1 VSTIS
6 DEVSLSKK
14 VAASFKQSPKKR
26 LPQHKRVTSVVV
38 KVRNGLPLDHGSGDH
53 ELLELVYQELRDIAN
68 QAWLRAMGGG
78 LQASDLV
85 NEAWLRILKAKP
97 SEEPWKNRAH
107 FFNTVAR
114 TMQQA
119 ILDELRRLYA
129 DKREGNHRRVS
140 LDLNRLSHPSSIDH
154 VLAVSEALELLESH
168 HSDAAMVVR
177 MRHFLGYSLTQI
189 AVIREA
195 PTQEISKLWMYGR
208 TWIKAYLDPN
218 NDHDPA
224 P

>member
-1 VSTIS
+1 MSTSS
-6 DEVSLSKK
+6 DEVSLSSQ
-14 VAASFKQSPKKR
+14 VAASFKLPTKER
-26 LPQHKRVTSVVV
+26 LQQHRRVTSVVV
-38 KVRNGLPLDHGSGDH
+38 KVRNGMPLDHGSGDH
-53 ELLELVYQELRDIAN
+53 ELLELVYQEVRDIAN
-68 QAWLRAMGGG
+68 QAWIRAMGGR

-97 SEEPWKNRAH
+97 CEEPWKNRAH
-107 FFNTVAR
+107 FFNSVAR

-140 LDLNRLSHPSSIDH
+140 LDLTSLSDPSSIDH
-154 VLAVSEALELLESH
+154 VLAVSEALDLLESH
-168 HSDAAMVVR
+168 HPDAAMVVR
-177 MRHFLGYSLTQI
+177 MKHFLGYSFTQI

-195 PTQEISKLWMYGR
+195 SAQEISKLWMYGR

-218 NDHDPA
+218 SA

>member
-1 VSTIS
+1 MSTSS

-38 KVRNGLPLDHGSGDH
+38 KVRNGMPLNHGSGDH

-68 QAWLRAMGGG
+68 QAWLRAMGSR

-140 LDLNRLSHPSSIDH
+140 LDLNSLSDPSSIDH
-154 VLAVSEALELLESH
+154 VLAVSEALDLLESH
-168 HSDAAMVVR
+168 HPDAAMVVR
-177 MRHFLGYSLTQI
+177 MRHFLGYSFTQI

-218 NDHDPA
+218 SVP
-224 P
+224 

>member
-1 VSTIS
+1 MSTFS
-6 DEVSLSKK
+6 DEVSISSQ
-14 VAASFKQSPKKR
+14 VAARFKLPPKER
-26 LPQHKRVTSVVV
+26 LQQHRRVTSVVV

-97 SEEPWKNRAH
+97 SEKPWMNRAH

-119 ILDELRRLYA
+119 ILDELRRLHA

-140 LDLNRLSHPSSIDH
+140 LDLNSLPDTSSIDH
-154 VLAVSEALELLESH
+154 IQAVCEALDLLESH
-168 HSDAAMVVR
+168 HGDAAMVVR
-177 MRHFLGYSLTQI
+177 MKYLLGYQFTEI
-189 AVIREA
+189 AAIRE
-195 PTQEISKLWMYGR
+195 TSIQEISKLWMFGR

-218 NDHDPA
+218 NSR
-224 P
+224 

>member
-1 VSTIS
+1 MSTSS

-14 VAASFKQSPKKR
+14 VAVSFKLPPKER
-26 LPQHKRVTSVVV
+26 LQQHRRVTSVVV
-38 KVRNGLPLDHGSGDH
+38 KVRNGMPLDHGSGDH
-53 ELLELVYQELRDIAN
+53 ELLELVYQEVRDIAN
-68 QAWLRAMGGG
+68 QAWIRAMGGR

-97 SEEPWKNRAH
+97 CEEPWKNRAH
-107 FFNTVAR
+107 FFNSVAR

-140 LDLNRLSHPSSIDH
+140 LDLNSLSDPSSIDH
-154 VLAVSEALELLESH
+154 VLAVSDALDLLESH
-168 HSDAAMVVR
+168 HPDAAMVVR
-177 MRHFLGYSLTQI
+177 MRHFLGYSFTQI

-195 PTQEISKLWMYGR
+195 SSQEISKLWMYGR

-218 NDHDPA
+218 SP